1 MHPCGRQTDSDMAL
15 DREELETGPEI
26 FRDEAGEPRTDFV
39 ASVETAVAGGDAA
52 RAHDLVGALHEADVG
67 ALLELLDHE
76 TRPS

>member
-39 ASVETAVAGGDAA
+39 ASVETAVARILGREHKPSRILICGSLYLAG
-52 RAHDLVGALHEADVG
+52 VV
-67 ALLELLDHE
+67 LEKNG
-76 TRPS
+76 